1 MSRLRWIPNNVDMST
16 LSFAGLDVRVRG
28 NDARQ
33 CSVEDVSGDFTVPQG
48 SPDGYP
54 DLVCQFVD
62 DPTRWLPDD
71 GTATLTGKLF
81 DGTSIKGIDSI
92 CIVPKG

>member
-1 MSRLRWIPNNVDMST
+1 LGSASFNVNNVDMST
-16 LSFAGLDVRVRG
+16 LSFAGLDVCVRG
-28 NDARQ
+28 NNTQQ
-33 CSVEDVSGDFTVPQG
+33 CSVEDVSGNFASPEG
-48 SPDGYP
+48 APDGYP

-62 DPTRWLPDD
+62 DPNLWSPDD

-92 CIVPKG
+92 CIVP